1 MDRVILYLRTTFL
14 KALPVLPTCTELCKM
29 KFPFCSKISFSM
41 KSEQSSYRF
50 WHSLA
55 GLQILVKG
63 WTPLRCFEQ
72 DTGKPRPFVRE
83 HRASALRTFTHSCKK
98 EYMKQNRG
106 EWILERKWNCRKNKL
121 AFKGL
126 RHQHHVWLCWAFFCW
141 VFFFLRITCYENSSP
156 TSILKAHKMY
166 GSSVNLQGAS
176 FHIKNTEKRSN

>member
-83 HRASALRTFTHSCKK
+83 HRASALRTFMHSCKK

-126 RHQHHVWLCWAFFCW
+126 RHQHHVWLCWVFFCW
-141 VFFFLRITCYENSSP
+141 GFFFFEDNMLWEFFTYV
-156 TSILKAHKMY
+156 Y
-166 GSSVNLQGAS
+166 
-176 FHIKNTEKRSN
+176 IKGT